1 MFRQKYQFWFDILN
15 AFNFEPNM
23 AGIYIHIPFCK
34 QACHYC
40 DFHFSTNQNNKVPV
54 LEALTE
60 ELRLQ
65 KKYLKEEEIK
75 TIYFGGGTPSLL
87 SGQELEQ
94 IFSIIY
100 KNYMVSADAEIT
112 LEANPDDLTKVRLDD
127 FKKAGVNRLS
137 IGIQSF
143 DNLILK
149 FLNRAHDE
157 SLAIRSYKDARAA
170 GFENISIDLIY
181 AIPGQNTE
189 AWKKNIDQA
198 LALAPEHISAYS
210 LTIEPKTV
218 FGKWSAAK
226 KMEQIGDDIA
236 ANDLLFLITS
246 LEEAG
251 FEHYEVSNFCR
262 PGYIS
267 RHNSSYWKSEMY
279 LGIGPSA
286 HSYNGAS
293 RQFNVSNNY
302 AYVNSILSK
311 KIPAT
316 VEFLTRD
323 DKINDFILTTL
334 RTSWGADLGKLRKNF
349 QYDLLDKHQAYIQNL
364 IENRLATVEEEVL
377 TLTKSG
383 RLLADKIASDLFA

>member
-1 MFRQKYQFWFDILN
+1 M
-15 AFNFEPNM
+15 
-23 AGIYIHIPFCK
+23 
-34 QACHYC
+34 
-40 DFHFSTNQNNKVPV
+40 
-54 LEALTE
+54 
-60 ELRLQ
+60 
-65 KKYLKEEEIK
+65 YLKEEEIK

-87 SGQELEQ
+87 SGQELDQ
-94 IFSIIY
+94 IFSTLY

-112 LEANPDDLTKVRLDD
+112 LEANPDDLTKIRLDD
-127 FKKAGVNRLS
+127 FKKVGVNRLS

-143 DNLILK
+143 DSLILK
-149 FLNRAHDE
+149 FLNRVHDAA
-157 SLAIRSYKDARAA
+157 LAIRSYNDARAA

-181 AIPGQNTE
+181 AIPGQSME
-189 AWKKNIDQA
+189 AWRKNIDQA

-302 AYVNSILSK
+302 AYINSLLSK

-316 VEFLTRD
+316 VEFLTRE

-334 RTSWGADLGKLRKNF
+334 RTSWGADLAKLRKNF